1 MKYAI
6 FLLVFL
12 FTSVLT
18 YGQTVSFRYDNSGN
32 RTSRTTITLKST
44 ALSEDETKPKE
55 SYSDQIGEHGIVI
68 YPNPVENELTVEI
81 QRLDEET
88 DASIT
93 LFDQGGRL
101 VLKQDKAMSS
111 NLLSLSH
118 LSPGT
123 YFMIIRVD
131 TNNTKWKIVKE

>member
-12 FTSVLT
+12 FTSILT

-44 ALSEDETKPKE
+44 ASSEDETKPEE
-55 SYSDQIGEHGIVI
+55 SFSDQVGEHGIVI

-81 QRLDEET
+81 QGLDEKT
-88 DASIT
+88 DASIA
-93 LFDQGGRL
+93 LFDQEGRL
-101 VLKQDKAMSS
+101 VLKQDKATNS

-118 LSPGT
+118 LSPGS
-123 YFMIIRVD
+123 YFMTIRVGSD
-131 TNNTKWKIVKE
+131 STKWKIVKE

>member
-1 MKYAI
+1 MKDV
-6 FLLVFL
+6 FLLLVAAC
-12 FTSVLT
+12 TSVFT

-32 RTSRTTITLKST
+32 RTSRTTITLKS
-44 ALSEDETKPKE
+44 ASSSEDETTPE
-55 SYSDQIGEHGIVI
+55 DSFSDQVGEHGIVI

-81 QRLDEET
+81 QGLDEKS

-93 LFDQGGRL
+93 LFDQEGRL
-101 VLKQDKAMSS
+101 VLKQDKAMGS

-123 YFMIIRVD
+123 YFMTIRVGSD
-131 TNNTKWKIVKE
+131 STKWKIVKE

>member
-1 MKYAI
+1 MKDV
-6 FLLVFL
+6 FLLLVAAC
-12 FTSVLT
+12 TSVFT

-32 RTSRTTITLKST
+32 RTSRTTITLKS
-44 ALSEDETKPKE
+44 ASSSEDETKPEE
-55 SYSDQIGEHGIVI
+55 SFSDQVGEHGIVI

-81 QRLDEET
+81 QGLDEKT

-101 VLKQDKAMSS
+101 VLKQDKATNS
-111 NLLSLSH
+111 NLLGLSH

-123 YFMIIRVD
+123 YFMTIRVGSD
-131 TNNTKWKIVKE
+131 STKWKIVKE